1 MKPKYNPSLPIR
13 CASDYGVSYILLS
26 KDRVRMSVGKYT
38 KNNKELDG
46 DGVEFENLE
55 IAREYAYNKG
65 YIVYDEELEK
75 QNKKSLN
82 KS

>member
-26 KDRVRMSVGKYT
+26 KDRVRMSVGKYS
-38 KNNKELDG
+38 KNNKEVEG

-55 IAREYAYNKG
+55 IAREYAYNKV

-82 KS
+82 KK